1 MRSRRVASKPPARS
15 GRKVSHQKLQLVG
28 VMWTDAVFDDETT
41 PKPMRMFTVGFLV
54 EDNDLHVAIAH
65 EVGSDGE
72 FRGTTSVPR
81 GMVKK
86 VTKFGKPIP
95 VTYEG

>member
-1 MRSRRVASKPPARS
+1 MRSRRVASKPLARS
-15 GRKVSHQKLQLVG
+15 GKRVGHQRLQIVG
-28 VMWTDAVFDDETT
+28 VMWLDAVFDDAVT
-41 PKPMRMFTVGFLV
+41 PSPMRMLTVGFLV
-54 EDNDLHVAIAH
+54 EDNEKHVAIAH

-86 VTKFGKPIP
+86 VTKLGKPIA
-95 VTYEG
+95 VTYE

>member
-1 MRSRRVASKPPARS
+1 MRNRRIAKSAPTSK
-15 GRKVSHQKLQLVG
+15 KVSKQRLQLVG

-54 EDNDLHVAIAH
+54 EDNALHVAIAH

-86 VTKFGKPIP
+86 ITRFGRPIP
-95 VTYEG
+95 VTYED

>member
-1 MRSRRVASKPPARS
+1 MRSRRVAKKPPTS
-15 GRKVSHQKLQLVG
+15 GKKTSRQLLQLVG

-41 PKPMRMFTVGFLV
+41 PRPMRMFTVGFLV

-86 VTKFGKPIP
+86 LTKFGKPIP
-95 VTYEG
+95 VTYED

>member
-1 MRSRRVASKPPARS
+1 MRSRRVASKPLARS
-15 GRKVSHQKLQLVG
+15 GRKVTRQKLQLVG

-86 VTKFGKPIP
+86 VTKFGKPIH

>member
-1 MRSRRVASKPPARS
+1 MRKPKAARS
-15 GRKVSHQKLQLVG
+15 FTSKKHTRQTMQLAG
-28 VMWTDAVFDDETT
+28 VLWTDAVFDDETT

-54 EDNDLHVAIAH
+54 EDTEVHVAIAH

-72 FRGTTSVPR
+72 YRGTTSVPR

-86 VTKFGKPIP
+86 LIKFGRKMPLFDDD
-95 VTYEG
+95 

>member
-1 MRSRRVASKPPARS
+1 MRSRRMAKKPPAS
-15 GRKVSHQKLQLVG
+15 GKKTSRQLLQLVG

-95 VTYEG
+95 VTYED